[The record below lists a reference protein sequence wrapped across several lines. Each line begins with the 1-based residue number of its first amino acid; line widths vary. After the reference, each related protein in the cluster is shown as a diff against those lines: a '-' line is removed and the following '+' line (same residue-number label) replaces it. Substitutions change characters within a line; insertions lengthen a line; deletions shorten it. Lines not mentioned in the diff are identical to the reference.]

1 MRQRTLAAFCTVTLA
16 TAALASAPAAAA
28 GTGAAI
34 QGHVSGTTDAP
45 VAGPE
50 TGPNGTA
57 IPEVPSTGAPR
68 GEPMHDDTNHD
79 ETTGSVGSDKG
90 DASASALQQRLT
102 GLGYTHV
109 WPQNPSETGG
119 ETRFEAVNPNGK
131 RVIVTMDAQSG
142 TVQSE
147 RPAD

>member
-1 MRQRTLAAFCTVTLA
+1 MRQRTLSAFRTVTLA
-16 TAALASAPAAAA
+16 TAALASGLASAPAAAA
-28 GTGAAI
+28 GTGSAI

-57 IPEVPSTGAPR
+57 IPEVPSSGAPR
-68 GEPMHDDTNHD
+68 GEPMHDDT
-79 ETTGSVGSDKG
+79 TGSIGSDKG

-119 ETRFEAVNPNGK
+119 ETRFEAVNPKGK